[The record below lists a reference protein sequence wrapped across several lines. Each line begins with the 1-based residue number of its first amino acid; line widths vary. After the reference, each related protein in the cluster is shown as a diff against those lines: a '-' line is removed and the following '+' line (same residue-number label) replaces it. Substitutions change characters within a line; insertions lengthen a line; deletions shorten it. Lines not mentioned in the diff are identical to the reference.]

1 MQEELADK
9 ENEFEIVDFVKYNFN
24 ASVGFE
30 RAPPPLSATERDES
44 EEAKPEEEN
53 EQVRIIEIYG
63 TNHINLWFEFGPI
76 LINASSP
83 WYNFY

>member
-30 RAPPPLSATERDES
+30 RAPPPLSATERDDS
-44 EEAKPEEEN
+44 EEAKQEEEN
-53 EQVRIIEIYG
+53 EQVQI
-63 TNHINLWFEFGPI
+63 LLEFGGLLRWPKKDDRNQPCKMTEF
-76 LINASSP
+76 LLG
-83 WYNFY
+83 